1 MSDSTESAVLK
12 ASPRRPGLALIA
24 SGSAI
29 LVAAGATAGAYLAAP
44 DDLSVAGTTV
54 SSMPAP
60 SLIGVGFLGLG
71 GALLVVAGLARR
83 RRERA
88 ITGSV
93 AADAE
98 MTPIDEKPA
107 KVPLESLAPGV
118 YGPEI
123 SATFASGL
131 RAEVA
136 ERGLL
141 FFRRLAKDGE
151 IDSAVAAELLG
162 IKPTELAGRLMTPIR
177 RRAEALSL
185 ALPYAIA
192 RAPKTRQR
200 IWRDHLGNAARLG
213 EALEAV
219 VVERATAGLPVLDA
233 EPWAHEDA
241 VGMPAAITEAAAS

>member
-1 MSDSTESAVLK
+1 MSDSTESAASQ
-12 ASPRRPGLALIA
+12 ASPTRRGLALIA
-24 SGSAI
+24 TGSAI

-44 DDLSVAGTTV
+44 DDLSLAGTTV
-54 SSMPAP
+54 SSIPAL
-60 SLIGVGFLGLG
+60 SLIGVGFVGLG
-71 GALLVVAGLARR
+71 GALLVVAGLAKRH
-83 RRERA
+83 RERTM
-88 ITGSV
+88 TGSLV
-93 AADAE
+93 ADAE
-98 MTPIDEKPA
+98 VTATEEKPA
-107 KVPLESLAPGV
+107 KVRLESLAPGV

-123 SATFASGL
+123 CATFASGL

-151 IDSAVAAELLG
+151 IDSAVAAEILG
-162 IKPTELAGRLMTPIR
+162 VRPTELAGRLMTPIR

-185 ALPYAIA
+185 ALPYAAA

-219 VVERATAGLPVLDA
+219 VVERASAGLPVLSA
-233 EPWAHEDA
+233 EPPLYQDA
-241 VGMPAAITEAAAS
+241 VGSPTAVTETRTF

>member
-1 MSDSTESAVLK
+1 MSDSTESAVLEARPK
-12 ASPRRPGLALIA
+12 RPGLALIA
-24 SGSAI
+24 AGSAI

-44 DDLSVAGTTV
+44 DDLSVAGTTI
-54 SSMPAP
+54 SSIPAP

-71 GALLVVAGLARR
+71 GALLIVAGLARR
-83 RRERA
+83 RRER
-88 ITGSV
+88 TMTESV
-93 AADAE
+93 IAAE
-98 MTPIDEKPA
+98 TTPAEKPA
-107 KVPLESLAPGV
+107 KVRLESLVPGV

-123 SATFASGL
+123 CATFASGL

-151 IDSAVAAELLG
+151 IDSAAAAELLG
-162 IKPTELAGRLMTPIR
+162 VKPTALAGRLMTPIR

-213 EALEAV
+213 EALEAM

-241 VGMPAAITEAAAS
+241 VGLPAAITEAATS